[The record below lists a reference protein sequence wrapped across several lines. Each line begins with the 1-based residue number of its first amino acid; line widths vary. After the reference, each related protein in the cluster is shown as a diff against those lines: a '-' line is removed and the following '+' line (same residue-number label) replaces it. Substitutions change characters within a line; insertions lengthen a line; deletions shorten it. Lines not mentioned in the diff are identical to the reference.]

1 MSTLTVCTILFLSLL
16 KALFDFSN
24 SFLIFLIVF
33 FPWALSLLFVILD
46 FSFAFSPSILL

>member
-1 MSTLTVCTILFLSLL
+1 MSTLTVCTILFLSLP

-24 SFLIFLIVF
+24 CSLIFLIVF
-33 FPWALSLLFVILD
+33 FPWVFPLLFVILD